1 MIGNRE
7 AGEVAGL
14 DQDHVASPLAGK
26 GPAVLEKGIPG
37 LASADGG
44 KTGHGG
50 SCDGDFQQAGLHGER
65 HALLG
70 ADFQT
75 AENGLVE
82 VCRGL
87 VLGRALADTAGDGR
101 ALGNPNAVLIAVQCD
116 EEFHGS
122 NLEPTEDLASFF
134 DKIVD
139 EDQTAGVVPSA
150 FPLSFLRLGLRS
162 VLVKNAAKRPP
173 ALIDRSS
180 LFCARFSLFCG

>member
-1 MIGNRE
+1 M
-7 AGEVAGL
+7 EV
-14 DQDHVASPLAGK
+14 
-26 GPAVLEKGIPG
+26 
-37 LASADGG
+37 
-44 KTGHGG
+44 
-50 SCDGDFQQAGLHGER
+50 R
-65 HALLG
+65 
-70 ADFQT
+70 
-75 AENGLVE
+75 
-82 VCRGL
+82 RGL

-180 LFCARFSLFCG
+180 LFCALFSLFCG